1 MELSSLTILQ
11 EKEPE
16 LLVKWITLRLEQEID
31 NFSLERLA
39 MPEGEDM
46 LELTNQQ
53 TKLQCGI

>member
-31 NFSLERLA
+31 NFSLERLV